1 SSWSDTLILPLYVG
15 AASIITFLL
24 QIFWDSTL
32 GHKLRTALFKTE
44 QPSERQAATDD
55 DDGAAARSI
64 HEHIQKHGG
73 KTIFA
78 YKTARLGGC
87 LLLLGLSSA
96 GLALDDDDAGKIKI
110 NSSHTFL
117 QSSMCAIYF
126 YTALLAALSIS
137 APNPKWSRV
146 AVTHL
151 NTVLLSTLGVYLY
164 RDVFP
169 LATTTLVP
177 LDSWE
182 GPLLLWSKIAL
193 LFAVAGLIPL
203 AIPRRYTPLDVK
215 NPAPVPNP
223 EQTACIPSSAL
234 YLWLDPTI
242 YIAYR
247 MPHLPFEAL
256 PPLCDY
262 DRAQDLKKRAFPVSV
277 PFSPTPASHRFPSPQ
292 CTSTH
297 PASIVVF

>member
-1 SSWSDTLILPLYVG
+1 
-15 AASIITFLL
+15 LL
-24 QIFWDSTL
+24 Q
-32 GHKLRTALFKTE
+32 
-44 QPSERQAATDD
+44 
-55 DDGAAARSI
+55 
-64 HEHIQKHGG
+64 
-73 KTIFA
+73 
-78 YKTARLGGC
+78 
-87 LLLLGLSSA
+87 
-96 GLALDDDDAGKIKI
+96 
-110 NSSHTFL
+110 
-117 QSSMCAIYF
+117 F
-126 YTALLAALSIS
+126 YTALLAVLSIS
-137 APNPKWSRV
+137 APNQKWSGV
-146 AVTHL
+146 AVRHL
-151 NTVLLSTLGVYLY
+151 NTILLSTLGVYLY

-169 LATTTLVP
+169 LATTTRAPMDL
-177 LDSWE
+177 WE
-182 GPLLLWSKIAL
+182 GPLLLWAKIAV
-193 LFAVAGLIPL
+193 LFIVAGVIPL
-203 AIPRRYTPLDVK
+203 AIPRQYTPLDVE

-297 PASIVVF
+297 PASIVVFLTTRAPLTACKYSHF